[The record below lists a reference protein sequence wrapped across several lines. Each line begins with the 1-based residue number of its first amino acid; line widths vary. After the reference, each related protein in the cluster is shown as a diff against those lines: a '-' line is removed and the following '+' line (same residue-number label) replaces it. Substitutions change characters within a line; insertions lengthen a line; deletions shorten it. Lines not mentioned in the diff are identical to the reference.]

1 MYKNIP
7 MVYKV
12 AWWAKKPQ
20 NIITKSTCKKTTQ
33 GVLSNHKFKKQ
44 GSKLKTLR
52 LSLPS
57 LQHKLTLKK

>member
-33 GVLSNHKFKKQ
+33 GVFSNHKFKKQ
-44 GSKLKTLR
+44 VKSPN
-52 LSLPS
+52 SLFA
-57 LQHKLTLKK
+57 L